1 MYKSLEQL
9 EVRGKDSDMDTNEFN
24 KTALRTETSSQVIF
38 DVRPFGDR
46 QGEAIDS
53 YLHSVGMAVQMN
65 VFRHTKP
72 IMLICDAQTV
82 FPSTTQTWLGAVRA
96 QGVDVSIQP
105 E

>member
-1 MYKSLEQL
+1 
-9 EVRGKDSDMDTNEFN
+9 MDTNEFN

-53 YLHSVGMAVQMN
+53 YLHSVGMAVRMN
-65 VFRHTKP
+65 IFRHNKP
-72 IMLICDAQTV
+72 IILICDSNTS
-82 FPSTTQTWLGAVRA
+82 FPSTTETWLAAVRG